1 MEVEGKY
8 VFGKPSLPER
18 FGNSNPKFSQGEIS
32 VNNSERVW
40 YMSIIQLSNN
50 AAQTIPVGGQVTF
63 NTTILKSG
71 CSIGQRAN
79 SGTVNI
85 NGQSGISGIFE
96 IGFSANVGGPTA
108 ATAVELTIQ
117 YDGANLNETTMISVP
132 ATATTEFNSVSTTTF
147 IEIGNSCCATA
158 QITVVNTGT
167 TDIIIDANPT
177 LYVRR
182 IG

>member
-8 VFGKPSLPER
+8 VRKALSSRTFWKFKPKIFPGGIFGKTFRKGL
-18 FGNSNPKFSQGEIS
+18 
-32 VNNSERVW
+32 V
-40 YMSIIQLSNN
+40 MSIIQLSNN

-63 NTTILKSG
+63 NTVILKQG
-71 CSIGQRAN
+71 CGIGQRAN
-79 SGTVNI
+79 SGTISVN
-85 NGQSGISGIFE
+85 GMGGLFE
-96 IGFSANVGGPTA
+96 IGFSGNVGGPTA

-132 ATATTEFNSVSTTTF
+132 VTAETEFNSVSTQTF
-147 IEIGNSCCATA
+147 VDIGNSCCATA

-177 LYVRR
+177 FFVRR

>member
-1 MEVEGKY
+1 ME
-8 VFGKPSLPER
+8 
-18 FGNSNPKFSQGEIS
+18 
-32 VNNSERVW
+32 NNFRKGLV
-40 YMSIIQLSNN
+40 MSIIQLSNN

-63 NTTILKSG
+63 NTVILKNG

-79 SGTVNI
+79 SGTISI
-85 NGQSGISGIFE
+85 NGQGGIFE

-132 ATATTEFNSVSTTTF
+132 TTATTEFNSVSTQTF
-147 IEIGNSCCATA
+147 VEIGNSCCATA

-177 LYVRR
+177 LFVRR